1 MDVDA
6 AQSLGRNLLL
16 RALQPADRTLIAPYV
31 EPVVFA
37 RGDVVF
43 EAGDAVSHVTFPC
56 DHTVVTLAIT
66 MLDGRMTE
74 TATVGR
80 EGAVGGVVSQG
91 YLPAFSRAVVQ
102 IGGPVLRLEAGR
114 LQAAKHASP
123 TLRNLFT
130 RYSDCL
136 VAQLLQSVACNA
148 LHPIEQRAAKWLLTL
163 HDRLSTDV
171 LPVTQ
176 DVLAEMLGVRRTYLS
191 GVLRG
196 LHTRGMI
203 AVARGRITILDR
215 AALERAA
222 CECHDRVRRHFEE
235 VLGAVY
241 LGDGTL
247 VAVDPAAAGTA
258 PPGRTAS
265 QGRAAA
271 HGKAA

>member
-1 MDVDA
+1 MAVTA
-6 AQSLGRNLLL
+6 APSFGRNLLL
-16 RALQPADRTLIAPYV
+16 RALQPADRALIAPYA
-31 EPVVFA
+31 EPAEFV

-43 EAGDAVSHVTFPC
+43 GSGDPVSHVTFPC

-66 MLDGRMTE
+66 MLDGRMAE
-74 TATVGR
+74 TATVGW

-102 IGGPVLRLEAGR
+102 IGGPALRVEAGR
-114 LQAAKHASP
+114 LQAAKQASR

-171 LPVTQ
+171 LPITQ

-196 LHTRGMI
+196 LHDRGMI
-203 AVARGRITILDR
+203 AVARGRITIRDR

-222 CECHDRVRRHFEE
+222 CECHDRVRRHFAE

-241 LGDGTL
+241 RDDGTL

-258 PPGRTAS
+258 GS
-265 QGRAAA
+265 AA
-271 HGKAA
+271 HGGSASREEAA

>member
-1 MDVDA
+1 MAVIA
-6 AQSLGRNLLL
+6 THPLGRNLLL
-16 RALQPADRTLIAPYV
+16 RALQPADRALIAPYL
-31 EPVVFA
+31 EQADLARGAVVFDS
-37 RGDVVF
+37 GDL
-43 EAGDAVSHVTFPC
+43 VSHVTFPC
-56 DHTVVTLAIT
+56 DHAVITLAIT

-80 EGAVGGVVSQG
+80 EGAIGGVVSQG

-114 LQAAKHASP
+114 LQAAKRESR

-136 VAQLLQSVACNA
+136 LAQLLQSVACNA

-163 HDRLSTDV
+163 HDRLSSDV
-171 LPVTQ
+171 LPITQ

-196 LHTRGMI
+196 LHERRMI

-215 AALERAA
+215 PALERAA
-222 CECHDRVRRHFEE
+222 CECQGRVRRHFEA

-241 LGDGTL
+241 LDDGTL
-247 VAVDPAAAGTA
+247 VAVDPAAAASA
-258 PPGRTAS
+258 P
-265 QGRAAA
+265 
-271 HGKAA
+271 GKAA

>member
-1 MDVDA
+1 MAVTA
-6 AQSLGRNLLL
+6 AHALGRNLLL
-16 RALQPADRTLIAPYV
+16 RALQPADRALVAPHLEQADLV
-31 EPVVFA
+31 
-37 RGDVVF
+37 RGEVVF
-43 EAGDAVSHVTFPC
+43 EPGDPVSHVTFPC

-74 TATVGR
+74 TATVGA

-114 LQAAKHASP
+114 LQEAKQTSR

-136 VAQLLQSVACNA
+136 VAQLLQAVACNA

-163 HDRLSTDV
+163 HDRLSSDV
-171 LPVTQ
+171 LPITQ

-196 LHTRGMI
+196 LHDRGMI
-203 AVARGRITILDR
+203 AVARGRVTILDR

-222 CECHDRVRRHFEE
+222 CECHDRVRRHFED

-258 PPGRTAS
+258 PR
-265 QGRAAA
+265 GRAAS